1 MSGGPRNLRSME
13 ADALLASL
21 PGARDRIL
29 FERHE
34 PARVGTR
41 AHLTHASLI
50 RERLDA
56 AGIDDVWQHQADAI
70 EALRAGGSV
79 IVATGTA
86 SGKSLVYQLEIAE
99 TVLTDPSA
107 THLVLFPTKALSH
120 DQLGRLQRWN
130 IPGLV
135 AGVYDGDTPTEE
147 RAWLRQRANVLLTNP
162 DMLHAGIL
170 ANHDRWAGFLRNL
183 SLVVVDEAHVY
194 RGLFGA
200 HVALVLRRLRRLAAL
215 RGAEPRFVCASA
227 TIGNPAQHARSLLG
241 IDVEAITHDASAR
254 GARIIAAWEPPM
266 DDDEPPT
273 RRSTLSETS
282 MLLTRLIERDAT
294 TLAFVRSRRAAE
306 VVASA
311 AGDALGSKHRVAAYR
326 AGYLPEER
334 RAIEERLLSGE
345 LAGVAATTALELG
358 IDVGGLDAVIVAGFP
373 GTRAAFRQQ
382 LGRAGRS
389 TQDALGIFV
398 VDDDPLDRY
407 LATHPTALL
416 DEPAEA
422 CIADPS
428 NPIVLTE
435 HLACAAYEAPLRR
448 EDAAWFTDSYVTAAR
463 EAVQAGTL
471 TSRDGV
477 LRYAGR
483 GIPHRERGLR
493 GSGPRIQIVDAASG
507 RLLGDASVTQAMRQ
521 LHTGAIYLHQR
532 NSFEVRSLDLDRGV
546 ALVEATEVPWYTQAR
561 SISDLD
567 VLEVIEHEPFGG
579 GHRTYGRV
587 QVIEQVVSFARRRI
601 GTGAL
606 LDEHA
611 LELPEQTLTT
621 AATWFTFP
629 DPILGAAA
637 IGPIQ
642 LAGALH
648 AAEHAAIGL
657 LPLLVACDRWDVGG
671 LSTPLHHA
679 TNAATFFLYDGMDGG
694 AGYARVAFDRTPEHL
709 GATLERL
716 RTCGCARGC
725 PSCVQSPKCGNG
737 NEPLDKDAAA
747 RLLEQVLR

>member
-1 MSGGPRNLRSME
+1 M
-13 ADALLASL
+13 LASL

-29 FERHE
+29 FQRHE
-34 PARVGTR
+34 PARPGDR
-41 AHLTHASLI
+41 AQIDTAPLI

-56 AGIDDVWQHQADAI
+56 ASIDDVWQHQADALA
-70 EALRAGGSV
+70 ALRAGRSV

-99 TVLTDPSA
+99 TVLADPTA

-120 DQLGRLQRWN
+120 DQLGRLQAWQ

-200 HVALVLRRLRRLAAL
+200 HVALVLRRLRRLAAM
-215 RGAEPRFVCASA
+215 RAASPRFICASA
-227 TIGNPAQHARSLLG
+227 TIGNPAEHARSLLG
-241 IDVEAITHDASAR
+241 IEVDAITRDASAR
-254 GARIIAAWEPPM
+254 GARTIAAWEPPM
-266 DDDEPPT
+266 DPDAPET
-273 RRSTLSETS
+273 RRSTLAETS

-311 AGDALGSKHRVAAYR
+311 ASDALGSAHRVAAYR

-334 RAIEERLLSGE
+334 RSIERALLSGT
-345 LAGVAATTALELG
+345 LSGVAATTALELG

-389 TQDALGIFV
+389 SQDALGIFV
-398 VDDDPLDRY
+398 IDDDPLDRY
-407 LATHPTALL
+407 LATHPEALL
-416 DEPAEA
+416 DGPAED
-422 CIADPS
+422 CVADPS
-428 NPIVLTE
+428 NAIVLAE

-448 EDAAWFTDSYVTAAR
+448 DDASWFTDGYVAAAR
-463 EAVQAGTL
+463 EAIGSGTL

-483 GIPHRERGLR
+483 GVPHRDRGLR
-493 GSGPRIQIVDAASG
+493 GSGPRIQIVDAISG
-507 RLLGDASVTQAMRQ
+507 SLLGDASITQAMRQ

-532 NSFEVRSLDLDRGV
+532 DSFEVRSLDLDQGV
-546 ALVEATEVPWYTQAR
+546 ALVEATQVPWYTQAR
-561 SISDLD
+561 SVSDLD
-567 VLEVIEHEPFGG
+567 VLEVTDHGGFGG
-579 GHRTYGRV
+579 GHRSYGRV
-587 QVIEQVVSFARRRI
+587 RVSEQIVSYARRRV
-601 GTGAL
+601 GSGAL

-611 LELPEQTLTT
+611 LDLPEQTLTT
-621 AATWFTFP
+621 VATWFTFP
-629 DPILGAAA
+629 DAILGAAA
-637 IGPIQ
+637 VGPIM

-657 LPLLVACDRWDVGG
+657 LPLLVACDRWDIGG

-679 TNAATFFLYDGMDGG
+679 TNAATFFVYDGMEGG
-694 AGYARVAFDRTPEHL
+694 AGYARVAFDRTSEHL

-737 NEPLDKDAAA
+737 NEPLDRDAAA
-747 RLLEQVLR
+747 RLLEQLLR